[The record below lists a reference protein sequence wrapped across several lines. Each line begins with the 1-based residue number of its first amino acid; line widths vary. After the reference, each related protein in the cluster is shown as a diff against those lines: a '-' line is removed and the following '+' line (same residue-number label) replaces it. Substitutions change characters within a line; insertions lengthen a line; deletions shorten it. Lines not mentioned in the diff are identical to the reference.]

1 MRYVVDRSYERH
13 DLVILGGSP
22 LRILRVAPGAIGVL
36 TDLETAAEL
45 HPSPSEQALLNKLE
59 DAGLIHPA
67 PDLSALPSAHRVP
80 IITPVYRGSSTDT
93 NPSAKS
99 SASSPLGTVPGA
111 LLVDDGSHPPIREA
125 QIRLDPNAGP
135 AAARNAGL
143 ERAIVDF
150 AETEYVIF
158 LDADVDPGTDPHWY
172 APLLALCERDPRL
185 AVVAPRVCS
194 RSGPSRLE
202 RYERNHSPL
211 DLGDQPGQVQ
221 PGSRIGYLPSTALV
235 CRVSALREV
244 SGFSTDLRFGED
256 VDLIWR
262 LIAAGW
268 KCRYYPDVVVHHPP
282 RSGWAAWSRQRIGY
296 GTSAAALALRH
307 GSKVAPARLHP
318 ISLVT
323 WVLILGGH
331 VGVAGVAIA
340 GSVFSLAHKVPAL
353 PGDVATRISL
363 SGTWRSGLGLA
374 QAIRRVWWPVLVP
387 LSLISRRVRRLVIFT
402 LLASGAPRV
411 DTAITIADDLSYS
424 FGVWI
429 GVINQLRTGTA
440 DAPRRRALWSLL
452 PATSTTKQTATVRT

>member
-1 MRYVVDRSYERH
+1 MRYLVDRSYERH

-22 LRILRVAPGAIGVL
+22 MRILRVAPGAIGVL

-45 HPSPSEQALLNKLE
+45 HPSPSEQALLDRLE

-67 PDLSALPSAHRVP
+67 PDLSARPSPHQVP
-80 IITPVYRGSSTDT
+80 IITPIYRRPFGDT
-93 NPSAKS
+93 NPP
-99 SASSPLGTVPGA
+99 ASSFLGTVPEA
-111 LLVDDGSHPPIREA
+111 LLVDDGSDPPIREA
-125 QIRLDPNAGP
+125 RIRLDSNAGP

-143 ERAIVDF
+143 EQAVIDF
-150 AETEYVIF
+150 PGTDYVIF
-158 LDADVDPGTDPHWY
+158 LDADVDPGPDPHWY

-211 DLGDQPGQVQ
+211 DLGDQPGQVH
-221 PGSRIGYLPSTALV
+221 PGTRIGYLPSTALL
-235 CRVSALREV
+235 CRVSALQEV
-244 SGFSTDLRFGED
+244 SGFSADLRFGED

-268 KCRYYPDVVVHHPP
+268 KCRYHPDVVVHHPP
-282 RSGWAAWSRQRIGY
+282 RSRWAAWSRQRIGY

-307 GSKVAPARLHP
+307 GDKVAPARLHP

-323 WVLILGGH
+323 WMLILSGH
-331 VGVAGVAIA
+331 LALGGVAIA
-340 GSVFSLAHKVPAL
+340 GSALSLAHKVPDL
-353 PGDVATRISL
+353 PGDVATRLSL

-374 QAIRRVWWPVLVP
+374 RAIRRVWWPVLVP
-387 LSLISRRVRRLVIFT
+387 LAVISRRVRRLLVLSLI
-402 LLASGAPRV
+402 ASGTPRV

-424 FGVWI
+424 LGVWI
-429 GVINQLRTGTA
+429 GVVKQLRTRPATA
-440 DAPRRRALWSLL
+440 SRRRALWSLL
-452 PATSTTKQTATVRT
+452 PATSTMRQTATVRT